1 MTLSRFL
8 SACAALALTVGLTA
22 PSAAEQ
28 MRRIG
33 DFEAHY
39 SLLPTTFLKADIAAR
54 YGITRGRDR
63 ALLNVSILDADGVP
77 VNAALSGRVRDLLGQ
92 QRPLE
97 FQEVQEGQAVYYL
110 ATVRHDHR
118 EVLRL
123 AIDIGTPDGADH
135 RLEFQQELF
144 WADR

>member
-1 MTLSRFL
+1 MNLSRSL
-8 SACAALALTVGLTA
+8 SVCAALVLTLSLAA
-22 PSAAEQ
+22 PSVAEQ

-39 SLLPTTFLKADIAAR
+39 SLLPTTFLKPDIAAR
-54 YGITRGRDR
+54 YGITRGRDQ
-63 ALLNVSILDADGVP
+63 ALLNVSILGADGVP
-77 VNAALSGRVRDLLGQ
+77 VPAQLSGSVRDLLGQ
-92 QRPLE
+92 QRTLE

-110 ATVRHDHR
+110 TTMRHDHR

-123 AIDIGTPDGADH
+123 AIDIGTPDGAVH